1 LDEPTSASDQTSNA
15 HQDRLK
21 FLFTWFLAFRLKVQ
35 PHATHTEL
43 VHLVQL
49 LFSDACWIKCNHCPA
64 LWAEVLHRVDDR
76 SVVVSIDR
84 DRDRTEVLDVHA
96 LLELEQ
102 RLGGGLSGAIHG
114 IFTEWKSV
122 LNRSLAVPWRG

>member
-1 LDEPTSASDQTSNA
+1 
-15 HQDRLK
+15 
-21 FLFTWFLAFRLKVQ
+21 
-35 PHATHTEL
+35 
-43 VHLVQL
+43 
-49 LFSDACWIKCNHCPA
+49 
-64 LWAEVLHRVDDR
+64 VLHRVDDR

-84 DRDRTEVLDVHA
+84 DRDWTEVLDVHA

-102 RLGGGLSGAIHG
+102 RLGGGLSRAIHG